1 MEMSDQEI
9 LRSYNDAASKS
20 KQIKI
25 LADLNACSTQQIK
38 DVLSS
43 NGIKLRGIKTE
54 PERVETHSIDEKME
68 EKKAED
74 LTQAIETAK
83 KIIQVFINTK
93 NNELMQLGTKEREI
107 LDEIQDA
114 RKSLKTLEGYHA

>member
-1 MEMSDQEI
+1 MEMSDKEI
-9 LRSYNDAASKS
+9 LRSYNNAESKS

>member
-1 MEMSDQEI
+1 MEMSDKEI
-9 LRSYNDAASKS
+9 LRSYNNADSKS

>member
-1 MEMSDQEI
+1 MEMSDKEI

-38 DVLSS
+38 DVLSR

-54 PERVETHSIDEKME
+54 PERVETHSIDERME

-74 LTQAIETAK
+74 FTQAIETAK

>member
-1 MEMSDQEI
+1 MEMSDKEI

-38 DVLSS
+38 DVLSR

>member
-1 MEMSDQEI
+1 MEMSDKEI

-38 DVLSS
+38 DVLSR

-54 PERVETHSIDEKME
+54 PERVETHSIDERME

>member
-1 MEMSDQEI
+1 MEMSDKEI

-38 DVLSS
+38 DVLSR

-93 NNELMQLGTKEREI
+93 NNELMQIGTKEREI

>member
-1 MEMSDQEI
+1 MEMSDKEI

>member
-1 MEMSDQEI
+1 MEMSDKEI
-9 LRSYNDAASKS
+9 LRSYNNAESKS

-83 KIIQVFINTK
+83 KIIQAFINTK

>member
-1 MEMSDQEI
+1 MEMSDKEI

-38 DVLSS
+38 DVLSR

-83 KIIQVFINTK
+83 KIIQAFINTK